1 MNNKASITALMSSF
15 GRAFHAENEE
25 HPVFADYLAQELMTA
40 EEYAA
45 VQSYLL
51 GGAQFFEPE
60 IDPAAFQPKELLRR
74 LVNVHIAP
82 SPLCRTA
89 YTEQA
94 LKTAVLTGTKQYVI
108 LGAGLDTFAFRG
120 PEFLSKHSVFEVD
133 HPLTQADK
141 LERIARAG
149 WTVPDNLTFVPVDFT
164 KDGLAERLIAA
175 GFDPAAKSFFS
186 WLGVTYYLSAEA
198 IDAMLS
204 VLSSFCADGST
215 LVFDY
220 PDENFFDAP
229 EKRVQNTI
237 MMAKA
242 GGEPM
247 QSAFSYSELEKL
259 LEKHGFLIYE
269 LLTPDDIQRD
279 LIDKAGADLKA
290 FEHVNYCLAVR
301 KAVIVKQHA
310 NMELTER
317 RKDAK
322 K

>member
-25 HPVFADYLAQELMTA
+25 HPVFADYLAKELMTE

-45 VQSYLL
+45 VQGYILS
-51 GGAQFFEPE
+51 GAQFFEPE
-60 IDPAAFQPKELLRR
+60 IDPAKQEPKDLLRR

-82 SPLCRTA
+82 SPLCRAA
-89 YTEQA
+89 YTEKA
-94 LKTAVLTGTKQYVI
+94 LKAAALIDTKQYVM
-108 LGAGLDTFAFRG
+108 LGAGMDTFAFRET
-120 PEFLSKHSVFEVD
+120 EFLSKYRVFEVD

-141 LERIARAG
+141 LERITRAG
-149 WTVPDNLTFVPVDFT
+149 WTVPDNLTFVPVDFA
-164 KDGLAERLIAA
+164 KHSLAERLVAA
-175 GFDPAAKSFFS
+175 GFDPSVKTFFS

-198 IDAMLS
+198 IDTMFSALS
-204 VLSSFCADGST
+204 ELCADGST

-237 MMAKA
+237 MMAEA

-247 QSAFSYSELEKL
+247 QSAFSYGELEKL

-269 LLTPDDIQRD
+269 FLTPDDIQRD
-279 LIDKAGADLKA
+279 IIDKAGADMKA
-290 FEHVNYCLAVR
+290 FEHVGYCLAVR
-301 KAVIVKQHA
+301 KG
-310 NMELTER
+310 
-317 RKDAK
+317 
-322 K
+322 

>member
-25 HPVFADYLAQELMTA
+25 HPVFADHHAKELMTA
-40 EEYAA
+40 EEYSA
-45 VQSYLL
+45 VQGYILS
-51 GGAQFFEPE
+51 GAQFFEPE
-60 IDPAAFQPKELLRR
+60 IDPAKQEPNALVRK
-74 LVNVHIAP
+74 LVNTHIAP

-89 YTEQA
+89 YTEKA
-94 LKTAVLTGTKQYVI
+94 LKTAALTGTKQYII
-108 LGAGLDTFAFRG
+108 LGAGMDTFAFRET
-120 PEFLSKHSVFEVD
+120 EFLSKYRVFEVD
-133 HPLTQADK
+133 HPLTQSDK
-141 LERIARAG
+141 LERITRAG
-149 WTVPDNLTFVPVDFT
+149 WTIPDNLTFVPMDFT
-164 KDGLAERLIAA
+164 KDSLTERLTAA
-175 GFDPAAKSFFS
+175 GFDPSVKSFFS
-186 WLGVTYYLSAEA
+186 WLGVSYYLSAET
-198 IDAMLS
+198 IGKTLS
-204 VLSSFCADGST
+204 ELSSLCAEGSA

-279 LIDKAGADLKA
+279 IIDKAGTGIKA

-301 KAVIVKQHA
+301 KG
-310 NMELTER
+310 
-317 RKDAK
+317 
-322 K
+322 

>member
-1 MNNKASITALMSSF
+1 MNNQASITALMSSF

-25 HPVFADYLAQELMTA
+25 HPVFADYLAKELMTP
-40 EEYAA
+40 EEYAT

-108 LGAGLDTFAFRG
+108 LGAGLDTFAFQET
-120 PEFLSKHSVFEVD
+120 EFLSKYQVFEVD

-141 LERIARAG
+141 QERITRAG
-149 WTVPDNLTFVPVDFT
+149 WTVPDNLTFVPMDFT
-164 KDGLAERLIAA
+164 KDSLAERLLAA
-175 GFDPAAKSFFS
+175 GFDPSAKSFFS

-198 IDAMLS
+198 IDTMLS
-204 VLSSFCADGST
+204 ALSSLCADGST

-247 QSAFSYSELEKL
+247 KTALSYSELEKL
-259 LEKHGFLIYE
+259 LAKHGFLIYE

-279 LIDKAGADLKA
+279 IIDKAGADMKA

-301 KAVIVKQHA
+301 KA
-310 NMELTER
+310 
-317 RKDAK
+317 
-322 K
+322 

>member
-1 MNNKASITALMSSF
+1 MNNKTSITALMSSF

-25 HPVFADYLAQELMTA
+25 HPVFADHLAKELMTA

-45 VQSYLL
+45 VQGYIL
-51 GGAQFFEPE
+51 GGAQFFEPD
-60 IDPAAFQPKELLRR
+60 IDPAKQEPEELLRR

-82 SPLCRTA
+82 SPLCRAA
-89 YTEQA
+89 YTENA
-94 LKTAVLTGTKQYVI
+94 LKTAMLTGTKQYVM
-108 LGAGLDTFAFRG
+108 LGAGLDTFAFR
-120 PEFLSKHSVFEVD
+120 ETAFLSKYRVFEVD

-141 LERIARAG
+141 LKRIARVG
-149 WTVPDNLTFVPVDFT
+149 WTLPADLIFVPVDFT
-164 KDGLAERLIAA
+164 KDSLTERLIAG
-175 GFDPAAKSFFS
+175 GFDPSAKSFFS
-186 WLGVTYYLSAEA
+186 WLGVTYYLSAKA
-198 IDAMLS
+198 IDETLS
-204 VLSSFCADGST
+204 ALSGLCADGST

-247 QSAFSYSELEKL
+247 QSAFSYDELEKL
-259 LEKHGFLIYE
+259 LERHGFLIYE

-279 LIDKAGADLKA
+279 IVDKAGADLRS

-301 KAVIVKQHA
+301 KNVV
-310 NMELTER
+310 L
-317 RKDAK
+317 
-322 K
+322 

>member
-1 MNNKASITALMSSF
+1 MNNKTSITALLSSF

-25 HPVFADYLAQELMTA
+25 YPVFVDYLAKELMTA

-45 VQSYLL
+45 VQSYIL

-60 IDPAAFQPKELLRR
+60 IATTEQEPMELLRR
-74 LVNVHIAP
+74 IVNVHIAP
-82 SPLCRTA
+82 SPLCRSA

-108 LGAGLDTFAFRG
+108 LGAGMDTFAFR
-120 PEFLSKHSVFEVD
+120 EKEILSKCRAFEVD

-141 LERIARAG
+141 LERLTHAG
-149 WTVPDNLTFVPVDFT
+149 WIVPDQLTFVPVDFT
-164 KDGLAERLIAA
+164 KDNIKRHLSSA
-175 GFDPAAKSFFS
+175 GFDPSEKTFFS

-198 IDAMLS
+198 IDKMLS
-204 VLSSFCADGST
+204 ALSEFCADGSS

-220 PDENFFDAP
+220 PDENFFHAS

-247 QSAFSYSELEKL
+247 QSAFSYEELEKL

-269 LLTPDDIQRD
+269 LLTPDDIQKNI
-279 LIDKAGADLKA
+279 IDRAGADIKA

-301 KAVIVKQHA
+301 K
-310 NMELTER
+310 NCNR
-317 RKDAK
+317 D
-322 K
+322 

>member
-1 MNNKASITALMSSF
+1 MDNKASITALMSSF

-25 HPVFADYLAQELMTA
+25 HPVFADHLAKELMTA

-45 VQSYLL
+45 VQGYIL

-60 IDPAAFQPKELLRR
+60 IDPATFQPKELLRR

-82 SPLCRTA
+82 SPLCRTT
-89 YTEQA
+89 YTEKA
-94 LKTAVLTGTKQYVI
+94 LKTAVLSGTKQYVM
-108 LGAGLDTFAFRG
+108 LGAGLDTFAFRET
-120 PEFLSKHSVFEVD
+120 EFLSKYRVFEVD

-141 LERIARAG
+141 RERIARAG
-149 WTVPDNLTFVPVDFT
+149 WTIPDNLTFVPVDFT
-164 KDGLAERLIAA
+164 KDSLAERLIAA
-175 GFDPAAKSFFS
+175 GFAPSVKSFFS
-186 WLGVTYYLSAEA
+186 WLGVTYYLPRKA
-198 IDAMLS
+198 IDTMLS
-204 VLSSFCADGST
+204 ALSSLCADGST

-220 PDENFFDAP
+220 PDENFFKAP

-247 QSAFSYSELEKL
+247 KTAFSYSELETL

-269 LLTPDDIQRD
+269 LLTPEDIQRD
-279 LIDKAGADLKA
+279 IIDKAGSDMKA

-301 KAVIVKQHA
+301 KG
-310 NMELTER
+310 
-317 RKDAK
+317 
-322 K
+322 

>member
-1 MNNKASITALMSSF
+1 MNDKASITALMSAF

-25 HPVFADYLAQELMTA
+25 HPVFADFLAKKLMTE
-40 EEYAA
+40 EEYTA

-51 GGAQFFEPE
+51 GGAPFFEPE
-60 IDPAAFQPKELLRR
+60 IDPAALQPKELLRR

-82 SPLCRTA
+82 SPLCRAA

-108 LGAGLDTFAFRG
+108 LGAGLDTFAFRE
-120 PEFLSKHSVFEVD
+120 PEFLSKHRVFEVD

-141 LERIARAG
+141 KERIARAG
-149 WTVPDNLTFVPVDFT
+149 WTIPDNLAFVPVDFT
-164 KDGLAERLIAA
+164 KDSLAQRLIAA
-175 GFDPAAKSFFS
+175 GFDPTTKSFFS
-186 WLGVTYYLSAEA
+186 WLGVTHYLSAEA

-204 VLSSFCADGST
+204 ALSSLCADGST

-220 PDENFFDAP
+220 PDENFFAAP

-269 LLTPDDIQRD
+269 LLTPRDIQRD
-279 LIDKAGADLKA
+279 IIDKTGADMKA

-301 KAVIVKQHA
+301 KG
-310 NMELTER
+310 
-317 RKDAK
+317 
-322 K
+322 